1 MKVLDAAT
9 ALPAF
14 HGHQVAAL
22 ITVGVLAGEARCRM
36 ERLVN
41 VAN

>member
-1 MKVLDAAT
+1 MTDH
-9 ALPAF
+9 PP
-14 HGHQVAAL
+14 